1 MMGIDEDGSR
11 RTALADLLEDSA
23 TLHLGK
29 SPASEFAWRGH
40 AKDACVGEPLDKITR
55 NVCISINPVWIKFAI
70 EHLPN
75 LSQRAFQFG
84 FLGGGEPRI
93 RHHPIGDEI
102 AKEQTFGEPKFLA
115 SAEQQLLSLL
125 HFFLSLNFC
134 FGLCHDQNVPD
145 RGSRTV
151 FVGAVMSTQPTEYRR
166 DNLTRDIARPRPLA
180 GARTGNVQNTRPSKL
195 CRRRG

>member
-11 RTALADLLEDSA
+11 RTALADFLKDSA

-40 AKDACVGEPLDKITR
+40 AKDTCVREPLDKIAR

-75 LSQRAFQFG
+75 LSQCALQFG
-84 FLGGGEPRI
+84 SLSGGQPRI
-93 RHHPIGDEI
+93 WHHPIGDEI
-102 AKEQTFGEPKFLA
+102 PKEQTLGKPMFLA
-115 SAEQQLLSLL
+115 PAKQQLFGLL

-145 RGSRTV
+145 GGSGTV
-151 FVGAVMSTQPTEYRR
+151 FVGAVMSTQPLQY
-166 DNLTRDIARPRPLA
+166 
-180 GARTGNVQNTRPSKL
+180 
-195 CRRRG
+195 CRHDFVSN